1 MGVPRRL
8 SSRLSGSRIS
18 LLRNSQKAEL
28 KKEKEAKEA
37 IKRKRKPFDV
47 SDTEISNSA
56 IQINLCRF

>member
-28 KKEKEAKEA
+28 KKDKEAKEV

-47 SDTEISNSA
+47 SET
-56 IQINLCRF
+56 